1 MGKIFSLYGE
11 VNMIVGIDLGTA
23 NSAIAYINSFG
34 QPEIIHNRDGGR
46 TTPSVIL
53 FEDDEKVIIGEE
65 AKNNS
70 VIYPFNTIDFIKST
84 MGNPDFKFMHGDSAF
99 TPEELSSLIL
109 KRLVEDAEAFLNTKI
124 DKAVIIVPAY
134 FNDAQ
139 RRATQDVGKLIGLD
153 VVKIINE
160 PTAAALAY
168 SLLYNPEPQNILVYD
183 LGGGTFDATIAK
195 INGREII
202 VQATDGIR

>member
-1 MGKIFSLYGE
+1 
-11 VNMIVGIDLGTA
+11 
-23 NSAIAYINSFG
+23 
-34 QPEIIHNRDGGR
+34 
-46 TTPSVIL
+46 
-53 FEDDEKVIIGEE
+53 
-65 AKNNS
+65 
-70 VIYPFNTIDFIKST
+70 

-124 DKAVIIVPAY
+124 DKAVITVPAY

-139 RRATQDVGKLIGLD
+139 CRATQDAGKLIGLD

-168 SLLYNPEPQNILVYD
+168 GLLYNPEPQNILVYD